1 MKLLVEQVPN
11 LDDIHVLIRYVER
24 DQALGRLLAAIK
36 GLGEKIQAHDESK
49 TVMLDILDIYYFE
62 SVDKQTFAYCYHD
75 VYRVGDR
82 LYQVKERLERFG
94 FVQVSKSCL
103 LNVNML
109 ETVRNVVNSKMEA
122 ELSNGEKISISRK
135 YIPQLKAAIKRRAEA

>member
-1 MKLLVEQVPN
+1 MKLLVEQVQG
-11 LDDIHVLIRYVER
+11 LDDINVIVRFTER
-24 DQALGRLLAAIK
+24 NSALGRLLSVIR
-36 GLGEKIQAHDESK
+36 GLGEKIQAHDK
-49 TVMLDILDIYYFE
+49 DRTVMLDVIGIYYFE
-62 SVDKQTFAYCYHD
+62 SVDKQTFAYCSQE
-75 VYRVGDR
+75 VYQVHDR

-109 ETVRNVVNSKMEA
+109 ESVRNVANSKMEA

-135 YIPQLKAAIKRRAEA
+135 YIPELKAEIRRRAEA